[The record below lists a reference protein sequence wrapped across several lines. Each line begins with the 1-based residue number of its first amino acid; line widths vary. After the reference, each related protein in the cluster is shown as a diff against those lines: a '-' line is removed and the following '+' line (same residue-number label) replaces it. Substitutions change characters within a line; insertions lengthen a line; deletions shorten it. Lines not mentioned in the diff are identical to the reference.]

1 MDELKNLK
9 IIKLKGGFLIMEL
22 PIAPVGRIIKNAG
35 AQRISKD
42 AKKALTEILEDNGL
56 EIASDA
62 VILAKHS
69 GRKTVMKK
77 DVNSAIN
84 NLYHTYHF
92 P

>member
-1 MDELKNLK
+1 
-9 IIKLKGGFLIMEL
+9 MEL

-35 AQRISKD
+35 AQRISKN
-42 AKKALTEILEDNGL
+42 AKKALTEILEDKGL

-62 VILAKHS
+62 VRLAKHS

-84 NLYHTYHF
+84 NLYYTYHF

>member
-1 MDELKNLK
+1 
-9 IIKLKGGFLIMEL
+9 MEL

-42 AKKALTEILEDNGL
+42 AKKALTEILEDKGL

-84 NLYHTYHF
+84 NLYYTYHF

>member
-1 MDELKNLK
+1 
-9 IIKLKGGFLIMEL
+9 MEL

-77 DVNSAIN
+77 RCEFS
-84 NLYHTYHF
+84 YQ
-92 P
+92 